1 MRQTL
6 WNSLDEWSSSVQ
18 KWYRQPF
25 NTLDVDELTERN
37 GIILKNCTM
46 LEKNLPPNK
55 IVPKLR
61 NDAETFKGKLP
72 VLGYLRNNALRAVRI
87 HARHFLI

>member
-6 WNSLDEWSSSVQ
+6 WNSLDEWSSSID
-18 KWYRQPF
+18 KWYRQSF
-25 NTLDVDELTERN
+25 NTLDVDELTECN
-37 GIILKNCTM
+37 GKVLKNCTM

-61 NDAETFKGKLP
+61 VDAETFKAKLP
-72 VLGYLRNNALRAVRI
+72 VLGYLRNSALRAVRLRFFI
-87 HARHFLI
+87 